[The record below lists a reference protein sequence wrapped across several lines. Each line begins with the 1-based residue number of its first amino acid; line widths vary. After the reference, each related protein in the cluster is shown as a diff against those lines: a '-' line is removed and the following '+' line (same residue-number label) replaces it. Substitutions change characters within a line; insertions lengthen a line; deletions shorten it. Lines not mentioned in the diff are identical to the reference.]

1 MTRPAARGVA
11 RPVTHHDIDEG
22 GVEQALDAQAG
33 AA

>member
-1 MTRPAARGVA
+1 V

-22 GVEQALDAQAG
+22 GVEQALDALAG

>member
-1 MTRPAARGVA
+1 VTRPVAPGVV

-22 GVEQALDAQAG
+22 GVEQALDALAG